1 MRSKR
6 KVGSK
11 PASGITL
18 SSGILCATILV
29 LGGSVVER
37 TWATCGS
44 ANCFLVTGTEEGIG
58 GKGHFIVDLSYR
70 YINQDRR
77 LAGTKSVSEVLT
89 PKVDFE
95 NGVLELD
102 HHREIRTQNTL
113 VEVDMAYGLTE
124 RLTLAWAMPVI
135 NQRDHEH
142 FDDVGTPSEAFTNQ
156 DGSSG
161 FGDIRLGARYLLLV
175 RTKNILVVSLFVKL
189 PTGAYKLRDSE
200 GAINEPTIQPGSG
213 STDGIAS
220 LLYSHQVIPNQG
232 EWFVSASQKMNGEND
247 LDYRF
252 GDESQAGAG
261 WRYKTEHDL
270 TWSIQV
276 NGRRTLRDTFL
287 GRSVPSTGSTIVHLT
302 PGIRFEAKTGTS
314 IYAFVQVPVYEQ
326 VNEQN
331 LAPSAGL
338 VLGLAH
344 VY

>member
-1 MRSKR
+1 MRSNGKL
-6 KVGSK
+6 GSIRSFGTK
-11 PASGITL
+11 L
-18 SSGILCATILV
+18 SSGILSAAIVALA
-29 LGGSVVER
+29 GGAGDR
-37 TWATCGS
+37 AWATCGS
-44 ANCFLVTGTEEGIG
+44 ANCFLVTGTEEGVG
-58 GKGHFIVDLSYR
+58 GEGHFTVDLSYR
-70 YINQDRR
+70 YIDQDRK

-102 HHREIRTQNTL
+102 HHSEIRTRNTL
-113 VEVDMAYGLTE
+113 VEVDMAYGWTR
-124 RLTLAWAMPVI
+124 RLTLAWALPLI

-142 FDDVGTPSEAFTNQ
+142 FDDADTPTPKFTNQ

-161 FGDIRLGARYLLLV
+161 FGDVRLGARYLLLV
-175 RTKNILVVSLFVKL
+175 RTKDILVGSLFVKL

-220 LLYSHQVIPNQG
+220 ILYSHQVIPNQG
-232 EWFVSASQKMNGEND
+232 EWFLSVSQKTNGEND
-247 LDYRF
+247 LAYRF
-252 GDESQAGAG
+252 GDETQGGAG
-261 WRYKTEHDL
+261 WRYKTQHDL

-314 IYAFVQVPVYEQ
+314 IYAFVQVPIYEQ

-331 LAPSAGL
+331 LAPNAGL
-338 VLGLAH
+338 VLGLSH